1 MKEKITG
8 VVKKIFKTRFA
19 VAFTIGIVIRLIL
32 APFTEH
38 RYDMYIWRLQ
48 QAFVY
53 CYHLNPTN
61 LPAYAPAVYN
71 WSYTPLW
78 LFVLLLIY
86 PLFAFF
92 FPPHYP
98 SNIELLWEKANFGK
112 PGENFGEGYQ
122 SFVGDRVYLPFLDMI
137 IKMPL
142 IISDIL
148 VALLLMK
155 IVNKLTEKRIAHKI
169 ALLWL
174 LNPYVIFI
182 SSIWGMFD
190 SLPALFTLLAVWL
203 FLKNKYDKSALTFG
217 IASLFKIYPIV
228 LVPLLTLILY
238 KKTKSAFSS
247 LKYFLIPTCMTFLV
261 TFISFAGFASFAGQE
276 PIATARTLT
285 LQLFIGRGS
294 PDWYG
299 QNIFTGLTPLG
310 MLTSVFKFLDVKS
323 NLPVS
328 IVLMSLA
335 IIIILTK
342 IHRKRDFSETDV
354 IAYVVIG
361 HLAIYLTY
369 SVVNEQYIIWV
380 LPFLLLLSAN
390 RKDLKLEYFYW
401 TISLLAMSFTF
412 AHYQDMSYF
421 ISPYFVLG
429 YPGYL
434 PISASFGL
442 TAAVLYLIG
451 IKFVLKKEE

>member
-1 MKEKITG
+1 
-8 VVKKIFKTRFA
+8 
-19 VAFTIGIVIRLIL
+19 
-32 APFTEH
+32 
-38 RYDMYIWRLQ
+38 MYIWRLQ

-53 CYHLNPTN
+53 GYHINPTN
-61 LPAYAPAVYN
+61 LPANVPAIYN
-71 WSYTPLW
+71 WSYPPLW
-78 LFVLLLIY
+78 LFILLLVY

-98 SNIELLWEKANFGK
+98 SDVGLLWETANFGK
-112 PGENFGEGYQ
+112 PGENFAESYH
-122 SFVGDRVYLPFLDMI
+122 SFVGDKVYLPFLDMVT
-137 IKMPL
+137 KMPL

-148 VALLLMK
+148 VAILLMK
-155 IVNKLTEKRIAHKI
+155 IVNEFTEGRRAHRV
-169 ALLWL
+169 ALMWL

-203 FLKNKYDKSALTFG
+203 FMKKKYDKSALSLG

-228 LVPLLTLILY
+228 LVPLLALILY

-247 LKYFLIPTCMTFLV
+247 MEYFLIPICMTFLV

-285 LQLFIGRGS
+285 LQLFIGRAS

-310 MLTSVFKFLDVKS
+310 MLTSVFKLLDVKS

-335 IIIILTK
+335 LIIILTK
-342 IHRKRDFSETDV
+342 IYRKRDFSERDV
-354 IAYVVIG
+354 ITYVVIG

-369 SVVNEQYIIWV
+369 SVVNEQYIVWI

-390 RKDLKLEYFYW
+390 RKDSKLEYFYW
-401 TISLLAMSFTF
+401 TISLLAMLFIF
-412 AHYQDMSYF
+412 AHYQDMSSF
-421 ISPYFVLG
+421 ISPYFVPG

-451 IKFVLKKEE
+451 IRFALKKEE